1 MKHYLIIL
9 LCIPFFLTACQQEDV
24 SALQSGKGRI
34 CLRLSADYAAQTRAL
49 QDIDDPSTWFAI
61 VSDGASTLYDQQI
74 GDRLEALDFEAGTYD
89 IAVRSHDDLS
99 AAVAANNGWGA
110 AYFEGSA
117 DGVEVS
123 AGGTAYVHVACGS
136 ALNAKFR
143 ISYSEFSGIIDA
155 LSITVPKTLT
165 FAYADG
171 TLARE
176 AFFAPN
182 AAITYTITYTLGGIT
197 KTTEPQTL
205 TLGGAATVSTLAI
218 KSDINGELSISLSC
232 DDEFLDDAES
242 DITINGATGK
252 A

>member
-24 SALQSGKGRI
+24 SALQLGKGRI

-74 GDRLEALDFEAGTYD
+74 GDRLEALDFEAGTYA
-89 IAVRSHDDLS
+89 IAVRSHDDWS
-99 AAVAANNGWGA
+99 PAVAATTGWGA

-117 DGVEVS
+117 NGVEVS
-123 AGGTAYVHVACGS
+123 AGGTAYVHVACGR

-182 AAITYTITYTLGGIT
+182 AAITYTITYPLGGIT